1 MWLAMCPIQFFWFH
15 FIPRSDGVRKHIL
28 HEVSDTMPAYL
39 RQMKK
44 EMKERFSFARDR
56 ISVHVNAAS
65 WRSRVSRH
73 GGGGSLY
80 LSVAKKQRKKEGL
93 WGPNHPFK
101 ATSDVG

>member
-44 EMKERFSFARDR
+44 EMKEPFSFARDR
-56 ISVHVNAAS
+56 VSVHVSAAS
-65 WRSRVSRH
+65 WRSRVSWH
-73 GGGGSLY
+73 GGGGLFTSQWPRN
-80 LSVAKKQRKKEGL
+80 KGRKKEFGVPTIPSRPHL
-93 WGPNHPFK
+93 M
-101 ATSDVG
+101 